1 MCYAICDWVRGGD
14 RWCWILIT
22 SDQQLTRK
30 LSLSGAQIPV
40 AATALCSGDMR
51 GHSDVTQVL
60 LWHCASVW
68 IICGYKNQMKKRT
81 RYVRIVGLG
90 SAFTIDQ
97 VQGPPMP
104 G

>member
-1 MCYAICDWVRGGD
+1 MPINNYLRRLPKEKAPVGTLSQKEASVCCAICDWVRGGD

-40 AATALCSGDMR
+40 AATARCSVDMR
-51 GHSDVTQVL
+51 GHSDGTQVF

-68 IICGYKNQMKKRT
+68 IICGYKN
-81 RYVRIVGLG
+81 
-90 SAFTIDQ
+90 
-97 VQGPPMP
+97 
-104 G
+104 